1 MFENIIHLWEG
12 SGGGQL
18 CTSLI
23 YSTKKSLMLE
33 NWNTLGPLWHVD
45 SGLLQL
51 KNDKHL
57 QISLSI
63 QLDRLVSSTK
73 ILWKFFFQ
81 KSSPALYEV
90 TSQKTVPGDTMYSE
104 D

>member
-51 KNDKHL
+51 KND
-57 QISLSI
+57 I
-63 QLDRLVSSTK
+63 QLDRLAKKLVSRTK
-73 ILWKFFFQ
+73 ILWQFFFKNLAQ
-81 KSSPALYEV
+81 HC
-90 TSQKTVPGDTMYSE
+90 MR
-104 D
+104 

>member
-1 MFENIIHLWEG
+1 MFENMIHLWEG

-51 KNDKHL
+51 KNDIL
-57 QISLSI
+57 
-63 QLDRLVSSTK
+63 LDRLAKNISVTYKNSMAKS
-73 ILWKFFFQ
+73 FQ
-81 KSSPALYEV
+81 KSSLALYEV
-90 TSQKTVPGDTMYSE
+90 TSQKTVPGDTMY
-104 D
+104 

>member
-1 MFENIIHLWEG
+1 MFENMIHLWEG

-51 KNDKHL
+51 KNDKLL
-57 QISLSI
+57 QMSFSI
-63 QLDRLVSSTK
+63 QLDRLAKNISVKYKNSMEIFFSK
-73 ILWKFFFQ
+73 I
-81 KSSPALYEV
+81 
-90 TSQKTVPGDTMYSE
+90 
-104 D
+104 

>member
-1 MFENIIHLWEG
+1 MDNTRPLDILLQTSSEINMFENMIHLWEG

-33 NWNTLGPLWHVD
+33 KWNTLGPLWHVD

-51 KNDKHL
+51 KND
-57 QISLSI
+57 
-63 QLDRLVSSTK
+63 
-73 ILWKFFFQ
+73 
-81 KSSPALYEV
+81 
-90 TSQKTVPGDTMYSE
+90 
-104 D
+104 

>member
-1 MFENIIHLWEG
+1 MFENMIHLWEG

-51 KNDKHL
+51 KND
-57 QISLSI
+57 I
-63 QLDRLVSSTK
+63 QLDRLAKKLVSRTK
-73 ILWKFFFQ
+73 ILWQFFF
-81 KSSPALYEV
+81 KNLA
-90 TSQKTVPGDTMYSE
+90 
-104 D
+104 

>member
-1 MFENIIHLWEG
+1 MFENMIHLWEG

-45 SGLLQL
+45 SSLLQL
-51 KNDKHL
+51 KND
-57 QISLSI
+57 I
-63 QLDRLVSSTK
+63 QLDRLAKNISVTYKNSMA
-73 ILWKFFFQ
+73 IFFQ

-90 TSQKTVPGDTMYSE
+90 TSQSTVPGDTMYSE

>member
-33 NWNTLGPLWHVD
+33 NWNTVGPLWHVD
-45 SGLLQL
+45 SCLLQL
-51 KNDKHL
+51 KNDKLL
-57 QISLSI
+57 QISLST
-63 QLDRLVSSTK
+63 V
-73 ILWKFFFQ
+73 
-81 KSSPALYEV
+81 V
-90 TSQKTVPGDTMYSE
+90 TGRPIPPKYFENIFKTNDSVGVTRQQT
-104 D
+104 